1 MTLSVLVV
9 DADVE
14 VLGDL
19 ASRLRA
25 LGLEVSIADSEVLA
39 VERARGRRPDAF
51 VIEQQLGKSSGL
63 FDLLDGDRHLADVPR
78 VLIADGADG
87 QTAIERRDAAAL
99 ARHLYSALPR
109 AQTAGAGEGDFRGD
123 LRQVNVFDLLQLLS
137 MNRRSGT
144 LSITTPRGAGEVRLQ
159 DGEVFDAVYRRHEGE
174 KALYRLLGEND
185 GSFAFAGGS
194 ATTLRRIEMPT
205 SALLMEG
212 ARHADEV
219 RVRRAE
225 LRVENAA
232 LIHDHDHELPSDATR
247 LAKEIVGALAVP
259 RTLDELL
266 DELGS
271 ADLELLETT
280 GKLLSAGHLRRVD
293 ETSPRPELA
302 SPDRLHL
309 LAALV
314 KRLSRE
320 GYLGGARLVFAGDPR
335 RLTALGHALGRL
347 AQAEVPASTVPAA
360 PVPHTMCAVNLPEGA
375 RLELVAL
382 PLVDAFGALWGL
394 SLPGSA
400 AVVQLPGASSLLLEE
415 LAQVVGTPLL
425 DARALVGELDETD
438 AHQVAALVRSALDH
452 LAGA

>member
-51 VIEQQLGKSSGL
+51 VIERQLGVSSGL
-63 FDLLDGDRHLADVPR
+63 IELLEGDRHLADVPR
-78 VLIADGADG
+78 VLIADEADG
-87 QTAIERRDAAAL
+87 ERAINRRDAAAL

-194 ATTLRRIEMPT
+194 AATLRRIEMPT

-219 RVRRAE
+219 RVRRTE

-232 LIHDHDHELPSDATR
+232 LIVDRDLPGDAAR
-247 LAKEIVGALAVP
+247 LAKEIAGALAVP

-271 ADLELLETT
+271 ADLELLEVT
-280 GKLLSAGHLRRVD
+280 GKLLSAGHLRRVN

-360 PVPHTMCAVNLPEGA
+360 PVPHTLCAVNLPEGA

-425 DARALVGELDETD
+425 DARALVGDLDETD

>member
-25 LGLEVSIADSEVLA
+25 LGLEVSIADSEGLA

-51 VIEQQLGKSSGL
+51 VIERELGESSGL
-63 FDLLDGDRHLADVPR
+63 FHLLAADRHLADIPR
-78 VLIADGADG
+78 VVIADGADG
-87 QTAIERRDAAAL
+87 ESVIERRDAAAL
-99 ARHLYSALPR
+99 ARHLYAELPR
-109 AQTAGAGEGDFRGD
+109 AQVAGSGEGDFRGD
-123 LRQVNVFDLLQLLS
+123 LRQVSVFDLLQLLS

-144 LSITTPRGAGEVRLQ
+144 LSLTTPRGAGEVRLQ
-159 DGEVFDAVYRRHEGE
+159 DGEVVDAVYRRHEGE
-174 KALYRLLGEND
+174 KALYRLLGESD
-185 GSFAFAGGS
+185 GSFAFASGS

-205 SALLMEG
+205 NALLMEG
-212 ARHADEV
+212 ARQADEV
-219 RVRRAE
+219 WARRAE
-225 LRVENAA
+225 LGVEKGA
-232 LIHDHDHELPSDATR
+232 LVFEGELPEDAPR
-247 LAKEIVGALAVP
+247 LAKEIAAALGVP

-271 ADLELLETT
+271 ADLELLDAT
-280 GKLLSAGHLRRVD
+280 GRLLSAGHLRRVD
-293 ETSPRPELA
+293 ETTPRPELA
-302 SPDRLHL
+302 TPDRLQL

-320 GYLGGARLVFAGDPR
+320 GYAGGARLIFAGDPR
-335 RLTALGHALGRL
+335 RLVAFGYALSRL
-347 AQAEVPASTVPAA
+347 AQAEVPASTVPTA
-360 PVPHTMCAVNLPEGA
+360 PVPHTLCSVNLPEGA

-400 AVVQLPGASSLLLEE
+400 AVVLLPGASSLLLEE
-415 LAQVVGTPLL
+415 LAHVIGTPLL
-425 DARALVGELDETD
+425 DARALVGELDEND
-438 AHQVAALVRSALDH
+438 AHQVAALVRAALDH